1 MELEL
6 RSTSGR
12 ICLLERAWLPL
23 VMTSLFASQ
32 KWMLKTFFTS
42 GSIFRVPSNH
52 LADQVN
58 GLCVGGWNN
67 FLQILNYLVIGGLNK
82 STWQVGEA
90 NTCCYIK
97 ALLPGL
103 GHTPNQFRES
113 VKHIRFGG
121 AWKQGI
127 TSEKFCKNATCG
139 KNIRHQVVML
149 LSQHN
154 LWCSVP
160 SRRHVVCLGLASQ
173 VLLRKP
179 EVCYFQCVVMI
190 E

>member
-1 MELEL
+1 
-6 RSTSGR
+6 
-12 ICLLERAWLPL
+12 
-23 VMTSLFASQ
+23 
-32 KWMLKTFFTS
+32 MLKTLFTS
-42 GSIFRVPSNH
+42 GSVFRVPSNH

-58 GLCVGGWNN
+58 GLCAGGWNN
-67 FLQILNYLVIGGLNK
+67 FLQILNYLVMGGLNK

-90 NTCCYIK
+90 NASCYIE
-97 ALLPGL
+97 ALIPGL

-127 TSEKFCKNATCG
+127 SGEHFCKNATYG

-160 SRRHVVCLGLASQ
+160 SRRHVVCLVLASQ

-179 EVCYFQCVVMI
+179 EICYFEYVVMI